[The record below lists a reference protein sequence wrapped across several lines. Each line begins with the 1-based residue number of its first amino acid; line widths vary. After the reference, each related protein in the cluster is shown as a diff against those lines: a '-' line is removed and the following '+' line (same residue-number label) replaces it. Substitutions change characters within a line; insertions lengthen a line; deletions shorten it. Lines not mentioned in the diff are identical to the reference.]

1 MPLEYS
7 RVTLPP
13 LWTLAEAKTHLRIVD
28 MASDADVQQ
37 KLDAAQEDIVAYCAT
52 AIEPTWTATTTPKA
66 IKHAVLLLLTHLYE
80 NRGDDLAPDE
90 HVWLA
95 IGRLLAMY
103 RDPTLK

>member
-13 LWTLAEAKTHLRIVD
+13 LWTLAEAKTHLRITD
-28 MASDADVQQ
+28 AANDADVQQ
-37 KLDAAQEDIVAYCAT
+37 KLDAAQEDVVAYCGA

-80 NRGDDLAPDE
+80 NRGEEMTADE
-90 HVWLA
+90 EVWMA
-95 IGRLLAMY
+95 ISRLLALY